1 MGFPNLRLGS
11 TTREQKH
18 HLCSLWGMEDCPAE
32 WLRELGVLTLGW
44 ESWRDAGRRHN
55 ILSQARVLGLSF
67 LEKGD

>member
-1 MGFPNLRLGS
+1 
-11 TTREQKH
+11 
-18 HLCSLWGMEDCPAE
+18 MEDCPAE
-32 WLRELGVLTLGW
+32 WLRGLGVLTLGW